1 MALKL
6 VMVLALS
13 AFAIGGKLSQELRTG
28 KMPQTPRVREQPPYR
43 FPPTGGFSEFSSFQ
57 FFPKASLPYVLSITS
72 CHLISL
78 LVVMI
83 WSYIDFP
90 INFEAIRSLVL

>member
-6 VMVLALS
+6 VMVLALC
-13 AFAIGGKLSQELRTG
+13 AFAIGGKLSQE
-28 KMPQTPRVREQPPYR
+28 PRAVKIEKLPQPPP
-43 FPPTGGFSEFSSFQ
+43 FPTKSELSSFY
-57 FFPKASLPYVLSITS
+57 FSPMASLPYVLSITS
-72 CHLISL
+72 YHLISL
-78 LVVMI
+78 LVMII